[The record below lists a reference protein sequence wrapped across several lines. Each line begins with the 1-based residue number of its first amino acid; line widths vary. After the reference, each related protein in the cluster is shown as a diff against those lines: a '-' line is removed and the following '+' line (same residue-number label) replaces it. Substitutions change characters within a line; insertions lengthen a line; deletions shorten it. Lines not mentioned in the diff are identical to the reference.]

1 MLLDFDWVKHLTFRM
16 VTFYY
21 AFEYDLIVTLS
32 LFSGS
37 THLLVFIKKP

>member
-1 MLLDFDWVKHLTFRM
+1 MLDFDWVKHLTLRM

-21 AFEYDLIVTLS
+21 AFESALIVTLS

-37 THLLVFIKKP
+37 TYLLVFIKKS